1 MEDNQNDILSVEV
14 LRLGVSLLLELFDV
28 LEESVDRAL
37 EGVQV
42 VNDVADETLDLG
54 RSSRVDARL
63 HVLDSLKLGSGYRIS
78 INS

>member
-1 MEDNQNDILSVEV
+1 MEDNQNNILSVKV

-28 LEESVDRAL
+28 LEEAVDRAL

-42 VNDVADETLDLG
+42 VDDVADETLDLG

-63 HVLDSLKLGSGYRIS
+63 HVL
-78 INS
+78 